1 MNRDKLKV
9 FRIVVVLMMLPIFS
23 AEASHRSSTT
33 AGAIIYNSI
42 ISAEQKIALGVNR
55 EGHLNTRTGDIT
67 SNASATGLAYKW
79 SDDRWIDA
87 TSPGCLCE
95 GWGVSGNGH
104 VGRAN
109 VAVGGVSGLTVES
122 FETSTANITSV
133 TSIGPTDNKVLQITH
148 EYGPSPEAQ
157 HTLFQGLVTV
167 TNVSDKV
174 VKNVRYRRVMDWD
187 IHPTE
192 FSEYVSHGGVESSLG
207 AASAPKLIDACDNGF
222 ENPTPFGGCRPFD
235 YGTKNR
241 DFNHSGPRDHGSSF
255 NFQLPDLNCG
265 ESISFMIYYGVADT
279 RTLALAAIDAVD
291 ASIYSLGASRSS
303 RDGITYIFGFKGVSG
318 VRLTTE
324 LPPKAGSLP
333 SLTKT
338 QTFNDVFFYGD
349 KAYQSTFEYRRDR
362 QWKGYL
368 KRYNL
373 KENGAISPTGVVD
386 AGDNLARKSSSDR
399 RIWTA
404 ANGTLTAARTND
416 NFTTGN
422 RTVLKSEMHRDS
434 IDTVD
439 DDEVDDLINFIRGVD
454 SYDEDGD
461 GNYTEDRDWK
471 LADIYHANLTIAPPP
486 SNSDTSSSEK
496 SRAHYKKTQTPPY
509 SSFVTANDKR
519 TTVLYAAAN
528 DGTLHAFDSSSP
540 KMEELWAFVPPP
552 VLDKIRSIYKS
563 KGSGGIKG
571 KTNSVYLVDGT
582 PTIRDIYYGG
592 SWKTILMAGIGY
604 GGKGYY
610 AIDITDPGAPS
621 HLFSFMHN
629 NDKRVIDYWDSSG
642 TRTTYDYVKETVP
655 DALDYSG
662 LGEAWARP
670 FISLIP
676 HNESQRW
683 VAILGGGYAG
693 VDGAKAGY
701 GSYVYVVDL
710 EPNTSQGDK
719 LGTVLSKVSVTA
731 SSTIDVGNGVVA
743 PVSAISIDSA
753 STADYY
759 GNLIYLADLQGRTWK
774 LDLAKDK
781 LKDPDSGL
789 FTIEKHLKAETTL
802 ANDRQMYHKP
812 VNDFLSGTPYHFMGT
827 GDMTRLQRRD
837 STIVNRIFAIKDADF
852 PSAAKSSGDT
862 SLPYTISSLKDASKK
877 ICPEPSQKGWY
888 QNLSNVLSGS
898 SQGAKVTGDAAIF
911 PNNKNVYF
919 TAYVPSSDLTCSVDG
934 EASLV
939 VLTKECG
946 IQEVAADK
954 LGKGIATTPVVYKGN
969 LYIGVGN
976 RGEKDADF
984 GGGAQN
990 IYRKA
995 LISKEEEGESKKN
1008 YSIES
1013 WREMF

>member
-1 MNRDKLKV
+1 MNRNKFNLFGGV
-9 FRIVVVLMMLPIFS
+9 AVPVLMMLHVVV
-23 AEASHRSSTT
+23 AEASSTAT
-33 AGAIIYNSI
+33 GAIIYNSTL
-42 ISAEQKIALGVNR
+42 SGEQKIALGVNR
-55 EGHLNTRTGDIT
+55 EGHLNTRIGDIT

-95 GWGVSGNGH
+95 GWGASGNGH

-122 FETSTANITSV
+122 FESSTANITSV
-133 TSIGPTDNKVLQITH
+133 TSIGPADDKVLQVTH

-174 VKNVRYRRVMDWD
+174 VENVRYRRVMDWD

-192 FSEYVSHGGVESSLG
+192 FSEYVSHGGVSASLG
-207 AASAPKLIDACDNGF
+207 AAAAPKLIDACDNGF
-222 ENPTPFGGCRPFD
+222 ENPTPFGGCRPID
-235 YGTKNR
+235 YSTKNS

-279 RTLALAAIDAVD
+279 RALALDAIDAVG

-338 QTFNDVFFYGD
+338 QTFNDVFLYGD
-349 KAYQSTFEYRRDR
+349 AAYQSTFLYRKDK
-362 QWKGYL
+362 QWEGHL
-368 KRYNL
+368 KRYSL
-373 KENGAISPTGVVD
+373 TKEGAISSSKPVLD
-386 AGDNLARKSSSDR
+386 AGEKLQQKLPSDR
-399 RIWTA
+399 KIWTA
-404 ANGTLTAARTND
+404 ANGTLTAAKSND
-416 NFTTGN
+416 NFTTSN
-422 RTVLKSEMHRDS
+422 RAVLKSELYRDS
-434 IDTVD
+434 IDTVG
-439 DDEVDDLINFIRGVD
+439 DDEADDLINFIRGTD
-454 SYDEDGD
+454 SYDEQGV
-461 GNYTEDRDWK
+461 GKYTEERDWK
-471 LADIYHANLTIAPPP
+471 LADIYHANLTIVPPP
-486 SNSDTSSSEK
+486 SNSDTSSSVK
-496 SRAHYKKTQTPPY
+496 SRAHYKKTRTPTY
-509 SSFVTANDKR
+509 SSFVTTNENRDA
-519 TTVLYAAAN
+519 VLYAAAN
-528 DGTLHAFDSSSP
+528 DGMLHAFDVTT
-540 KMEELWAFVPPP
+540 MEELWAFVPPP
-552 VLDKIRSIYKS
+552 VLDKLRSIYNS
-563 KGSGGIKG
+563 KGSDGIKG

-582 PTIRDIYYGG
+582 PTIKDIFYGG
-592 SWKTILMAGIGY
+592 AWKSVLMAGIGY

-610 AIDITDPGAPS
+610 AIDVTDPESPS
-621 HLFSFMHN
+621 HLFSFAHN
-629 NDKRVIDYWDSSG
+629 NDKRVIDYWDSNG

-676 HNESQRW
+676 YSESQRW
-683 VAILGGGYAG
+683 VAVLGGGYAG

-701 GSYVYVVDL
+701 GSYIYVIDL
-710 EPNTSQGDK
+710 EPNTSQGGK
-719 LGTVLSKVSVTA
+719 LGTVLSKVAVTA
-731 SSTIDVGNGVVA
+731 SSTIDVANGVVA
-743 PVSAISIDSA
+743 PVSAISVDSA
-753 STADYY
+753 SSADYY
-759 GNLIYLADLQGRTWK
+759 GSLIYLADLQGRTWK
-774 LDLAKDK
+774 LDLAKDD

-789 FTIEKHLKAETTL
+789 FSIEKHLKAETTL
-802 ANDRQMYHKP
+802 ANDRQLFHKP

-837 STIVNRIFAIKDADF
+837 STIANRIFAIKDADY
-852 PSAAKSSGDT
+852 PSSAKSSGDT
-862 SLPYTISSLKDASKK
+862 SLPYTISSLKDASKR

-888 QNLSNVLSGS
+888 QNLSSILSGS
-898 SQGAKVTGDAAIF
+898 SQGAKVTGDAAIY
-911 PNNKNVYF
+911 PDNKNVYF
-919 TAYVPSSDLTCSVDG
+919 TAYVPSSELTCSVDG
-934 EASLV
+934 DSSLV

-946 IQEVAADK
+946 IQEVAAEK
-954 LGKGIATTPVVYKGN
+954 LGKGIATTPVIYKGN

-976 RGEKDADF
+976 RSEKDEF
-984 GGGAQN
+984 KGGAKN

-995 LISKEEEGESKKN
+995 LTAAEEEEGGTKN

-1013 WREMF
+1013 WRERF